1 MRKQFMF
8 SSILSVSLLFSGCA
22 QNENDHATEHQTGDI
37 REETASIHELPS
49 FLASYNESM
58 IHLYEQVATH
68 RTLLENIPCYCGC
81 GESAGHENNYDCF
94 VYENKSNGAIVWD
107 DHATKCGVCLEIAS
121 ISIEQYEKGM
131 SVKDIRRLIDET
143 YKEGYAKPTP
153 TKPM

>member
-1 MRKQFMF
+1 MRKRLMLNAMI
-8 SSILSVSLLFSGCA
+8 STSLLLSGCVQQEEKHTA
-22 QNENDHATEHQTGDI
+22 EHETGDI
-37 REETASIHELPS
+37 REETNSIRDLPS

-58 IHLYEQVATH
+58 SHLYEQAATH
-68 RTLLENIPCYCGC
+68 QKLLENIPCYCGC
-81 GESAGHENNYDCF
+81 GESVDHKNNYDCF
-94 VYENKSNGAIVWD
+94 VYENKSDGAIVWD
-107 DHATKCGVCLEIAS
+107 DHATKCGVCLEIAA

>member
-1 MRKQFMF
+1 MRKRFMF

-22 QNENDHATEHQTGDI
+22 QKENDHVAEHQTGDI
-37 REETASIHELPS
+37 REETASVHELPS

-58 IHLYEQVATH
+58 VHLYEQVAAH
-68 RTLLENIPCYCGC
+68 RALLENIPCYCGC

-131 SVKDIRRLIDET
+131 SIKDIRHFIDET

>member
-58 IHLYEQVATH
+58 AHLYEQVATH
-68 RTLLENIPCYCGC
+68 RALLESIPCYCGC

>member
-143 YKEGYAKPTP
+143 YKEGYAKPTL

>member
-1 MRKQFMF
+1 MRKRLMLIAMI
-8 SSILSVSLLFSGCA
+8 STSLLFSGCVQKEEKHIA
-22 QNENDHATEHQTGDI
+22 EHETGDV
-37 REETASIHELPS
+37 REETNSIRDLPS

-58 IHLYEQVATH
+58 SHLYEQAAAH
-68 RTLLENIPCYCGC
+68 QKLLENIPCYCGC
-81 GESAGHENNYDCF
+81 GESVGHENNYDCF

-107 DHATKCGVCLEIAS
+107 DHATKCGVCLEIAA

-131 SVKDIRRLIDET
+131 SIKDIRHLIDET